1 MTATENS
8 LSNYPLTS
16 VEAINQRVR
25 DMIREQ
31 YSLEDEIQ
39 LLRTAPS
46 PEFELW
52 NAHVEACRDWGREQ
66 KARLGLKCPT
76 KAC

>member
-1 MTATENS
+1 MTSTNS
-8 LSNYPLTS
+8 YPLTS
-16 VEAINQRVR
+16 EDAINQRVR

-31 YSLEDEIQ
+31 YSIEDEIK

-52 NAHVEACRDWGREQ
+52 NAHAEACRAWGREQ
-66 KARLGLKCPT
+66 KAALGL
-76 KAC
+76 

>member
-8 LSNYPLTS
+8 LSSSPFTS
-16 VEAINQRVR
+16 VDAINQRVR

-46 PEFELW
+46 AEFELW

-66 KARLGLKCPT
+66 RALLGL
-76 KAC
+76 

>member
-8 LSNYPLTS
+8 SCNYPLTS
-16 VEAINQRVR
+16 VDAINQRVR

-52 NAHVEACRDWGREQ
+52 NAHVEACLDWGREQ
-66 KARLGLKCPT
+66 KIKLKTHIEAR
-76 KAC
+76 

>member
-1 MTATENS
+1 MTETES
-8 LSNYPLTS
+8 FSSNCPLTS

-31 YSLEDEIQ
+31 YSIEDEIQ

-46 PEFELW
+46 AEFELW
-52 NAHVEACRDWGREQ
+52 NAHVEACLQWGREQ
-66 KARLGLKCPT
+66 KARLAP
-76 KAC
+76 

>member
-1 MTATENS
+1 MTETES
-8 LSNYPLTS
+8 FSSDCQFTS

-25 DMIREQ
+25 DMIREI
-31 YSLEDEIQ
+31 YSIEDEIQ

-52 NAHVEACRDWGREQ
+52 NAHVEACLQWGRKQ
-66 KARLGLKCPT
+66 KLTLKAVT
-76 KAC
+76 ITR

>member
-1 MTATENS
+1 MTSMNS
-8 LSNYPLTS
+8 YPLTS
-16 VEAINQRVR
+16 EDAINQRVR

-31 YSLEDEIQ
+31 YSIEDEIK

-52 NAHVEACRDWGREQ
+52 NAHVEDCRAWGREQ
-66 KARLGLKCPT
+66 KDLLNQ
-76 KAC
+76 